1 MIRTILNSVEVTET
15 GEEPVTL
22 ALTKTYLGIASDV
35 HDSLLSILIVS
46 ARKEVE
52 AYTKKKFIACTV
64 TAYFESIN
72 EYTYLPFVP
81 VLSLTSVKDKDD
93 ADVTYELSKG
103 SNPKLKLTSAS
114 EVIVEYTSGENIGE
128 DLKLCVIK
136 KVGEDFEFRTG
147 ITLETNSVLPNNWMA
162 MALKH
167 RTTWLM

>member
-15 GEEPVTL
+15 GEEPVNL
-22 ALTKTYLGIASDV
+22 ALTKAYLGIASEV
-35 HDSLLSILIVS
+35 HDALLSVLIIS

-52 AYTKKKFIACTV
+52 TYTKKKFIACTV
-64 TAYFESIN
+64 TAYFESIS
-72 EYTYLPFVP
+72 EYTYLPLAP
-81 VLSLTSVKDKDD
+81 VLSVTSVNDKDD
-93 ADVTYELSKG
+93 VGITYELSKG

-114 EVIVEYTSGENIGE
+114 EVMVEYISGENIGE

-147 ITLETNSVLPNNWMA
+147 ITLETNSILPNNWMST
-162 MALKH
+162 ALKH

>member
-15 GEEPVTL
+15 GEEPVSL
-22 ALTKTYLGIASDV
+22 ALTKAYLGIASEV
-35 HDSLLSILIVS
+35 HDSLLSVLIIS

-52 AYTKKKFIACTV
+52 AYTKKKFIECDI

-81 VLSLTSVKDKDD
+81 VLTVASVKDKDD

-114 EVIVEYTSGENIGE
+114 EVIVEYTSGLGIEE
-128 DLKLCVIK
+128 DLKLCIIK

-147 ITLETNSVLPNNWMA
+147 ITLETNSILPNNWMTT
-162 MALKH
+162 ALKH